1 MSEPITNMDINIDRI
16 EQSMGEKTFAE
27 KIFSQ
32 AGSVDAWA
40 GDTVQGKIDLA
51 MSHENA
57 ALVSRMFHEMGA
69 KEVWDKDRVVLLFDH
84 RIPAN
89 TISAAEGH
97 KTVREF
103 VSSHQIPNFY
113 CHGEGI
119 CHQILPEMG
128 HVSPGMLIVG
138 SDSHTTTYGAFGA
151 FSTGIGATEM
161 AAVWATGE
169 LWFRVPDT
177 LRIGIS
183 GTLPRGV
190 MSKDVILGLIG
201 KLGSDGAD
209 YLCVEYTGQTVDEMS
224 ISSRMVL
231 SNMAI
236 EMGAKAGVCFPDAKT
251 EAFLKDRRRFKTE
264 AIFSDEGAKVKEM
277 DFAVHDLN
285 PQVACPHTVD
295 NVQDVTVLEG
305 LEIDQAVLGSC
316 TNGRL
321 EDLVLAERITRG
333 RKVPKQVRFIVV
345 PASREVYLEAMDLG
359 IIRSLM
365 ESGAIVTNPGCG
377 PCLGAHQGVLAPGER
392 AISTTNRNFKG
403 RMGSAESEVYLAS
416 PMTVAASAIEGCIT
430 DPRRLMV

>member
-1 MSEPITNMDINIDRI
+1 MDINVDRI
-16 EQSMGEKTFAE
+16 EQTMGGKTFAE
-27 KIFSQ
+27 KILSQ

-40 GDTVQGKIDLA
+40 GDTVVGKVDLA

-97 KTVREF
+97 KTVRNF
-103 VSSHQIPNFY
+103 VSSQEISNFY

-169 LWFRVPDT
+169 LWFRVPET
-177 LRIGIS
+177 LRINIS
-183 GTLPRGV
+183 GSLPSGV
-190 MSKDVILGLIG
+190 MSKDVILGIIG

-209 YLCVEYTGQTVDEMS
+209 YRCVEYTGQAVDEMS

-236 EMGAKAGVCFPDAKT
+236 EMGAKAGICFPDDKT
-251 EAFLKDRRRFKTE
+251 EAFLKNRRRFKTE
-264 AIFSDEGAKVKEM
+264 PVFSDEDSDLKGM
-277 DFAVHDLN
+277 DFPVDDLV
-285 PQVACPHTVD
+285 PKIACPHAVD
-295 NVQDVTVLEG
+295 NVRNVPDLEG

-321 EDLVLAERITRG
+321 EDLIAAERITRG
-333 RKVPKQVRFIVV
+333 RKVPQTVRFIVV

-359 IIRSLM
+359 IVRSLM

-377 PCLGAHQGVLAPGER
+377 PCLGAHQGILASGER
-392 AISTTNRNFKG
+392 AISTTNRNFRG

-416 PMTVAASAIEGCIT
+416 PMTVAASAIEGRIT
-430 DPRRLMV
+430 DPRRLIA

>member
-1 MSEPITNMDINIDRI
+1 MDINVDRI
-16 EQSMGEKTFAE
+16 ERSMGGKTFAE
-27 KIFSQ
+27 KILSK

-40 GDTVQGKIDLA
+40 GDTVVGKVDLA

-57 ALVSRMFHEMGA
+57 ALVSKMFHEMGA
-69 KEVWDKDRVVLLFDH
+69 KEVWDKDRIVLLFDH

-97 KTVREF
+97 KAVREF
-103 VSSHQIPNFY
+103 VSSRQISNFY

-169 LWFRVPDT
+169 LWFRIPET
-177 LRIGIS
+177 LKIDIS
-183 GTLPRGV
+183 GSLSPGV
-190 MSKDVILGLIG
+190 MSKDVILGIIG

-209 YLCVEYTGQTVDEMS
+209 YLCVEYTGQAVDEMS

-236 EMGAKAGVCFPDAKT
+236 EMGAKAGICFPDAKT
-251 EAFLKDRRRFKTE
+251 EAFLKGRSRFANE
-264 AIFSDEGAKVKEM
+264 PLFSDDDANFKEM
-277 DFAVHDLN
+277 NFAVDDLV
-285 PQVACPHTVD
+285 PQVACPHAVD
-295 NVQDVTVLEG
+295 NVQDITALEG
-305 LEIDQAVLGSC
+305 LAIDQAVLGSC

-321 EDLVLAERITRG
+321 EDLMAAEEITRG
-333 RKVPKQVRFIVV
+333 RKVPKNVRFIVV
-345 PASREVYLEAMDLG
+345 PASREVYLEAMDRG
-359 IIRSLM
+359 IVRSLM

-377 PCLGAHQGVLAPGER
+377 PCLGAHQGILAAGER
-392 AISTTNRNFKG
+392 AISTTNRNFRG

-416 PMTVAASAIEGCIT
+416 PMTVAASAIEGCII
-430 DPRRLMV
+430 DPRRFIA